1 MYYAPN
7 QVPQQVKHL
16 AVDDAEGKMM
26 RLGWLHIVVVVSTW
40 REKNINLLSKEQ
52 LTDEN
57 VEDLH

>member
-1 MYYAPN
+1 MPR
-7 QVPQQVKHL
+7 QVKHL
-16 AVDDAEGKMM
+16 AVDDAQGKMM
-26 RLGWLHIVVVVSTW
+26 RLGWLHIVVVVSTL